1 MPDTPVEATGHGPY
15 DPGLEVRVTRLEVDM
30 REVKGTLAQMVP
42 VLTRIDATL
51 TSTLPH
57 LATKAELT
65 TAVSDIRSELASAV
79 SDIRSEAASTKSEL
93 ASAVA
98 GLRSEAAS
106 TKSELASAVAGLR
119 SEGARTRSELV
130 TIIAELRTEAANT
143 RSEVV
148 GMIAELRA
156 SLADK
161 PSKTYLWAVLGV
173 LVAAMVASYGA
184 GLAAIAL
191 R

>member
-1 MPDTPVEATGHGPY
+1 MPDNPVEPTDRDPH
-15 DPGLEVRVTRLEVDM
+15 DPGLEVRVTRLEGDM
-30 REVKGTLAQMVP
+30 REVKGTLGQMVP

-57 LATKAELT
+57 LATKAEL
-65 TAVSDIRSELASAV
+65 ADLRSELTSA
-79 SDIRSEAASTKSEL
+79 L
-93 ASAVA
+93 SA
-98 GLRSEAAS
+98 
-106 TKSELASAVAGLR
+106 
-119 SEGARTRSELV
+119 TRSETASAISAMRL
-130 TIIAELRTEAANT
+130 EAANT
-143 RSEVV
+143 RSELV
-148 GMIAELRA
+148 GMIAELRSEA
-156 SLADK
+156 ANTRSELVGMIAELRSEAANTRSDLVGMLAELRAMVAEK

>member
-1 MPDTPVEATGHGPY
+1 MPDTPIEPIDRDPH
-15 DPGLEVRVTRLEVDM
+15 DPGLEVRVTRLEGDM
-30 REVKGTLAQMVP
+30 REVKGTLGQMVP

-57 LATKAELT
+57 LATKAEL
-65 TAVSDIRSELASAV
+65 ADLRSELTSALAATRPETASAI
-79 SDIRSEAASTKSEL
+79 SEMRLEAANS
-93 ASAVA
+93 
-98 GLRSEAAS
+98 
-106 TKSELASAVAGLR
+106 
-119 SEGARTRSELV
+119 RSELLGM
-130 TIIAELRTEAANT
+130 IGELRSDAANT
-143 RSEVV
+143 RSELV

-156 SLADK
+156 MVAEK

>member
-1 MPDTPVEATGHGPY
+1 
-15 DPGLEVRVTRLEVDM
+15 M
-30 REVKGTLAQMVP
+30 REVKGTLGQMVP

-57 LATKAELT
+57 LATKAEL
-65 TAVSDIRSELASAV
+65 ADLRSELTSALAATRPATASAI
-79 SDIRSEAASTKSEL
+79 SEMRLEAAN
-93 ASAVA
+93 
-98 GLRSEAAS
+98 G
-106 TKSELASAVAGLR
+106 
-119 SEGARTRSELV
+119 RSEL
-130 TIIAELRTEAANT
+130 
-143 RSEVV
+143 V

-156 SLADK
+156 MVAEK
-161 PSKTYLWAVLGV
+161 PSKTYLWAVLCV